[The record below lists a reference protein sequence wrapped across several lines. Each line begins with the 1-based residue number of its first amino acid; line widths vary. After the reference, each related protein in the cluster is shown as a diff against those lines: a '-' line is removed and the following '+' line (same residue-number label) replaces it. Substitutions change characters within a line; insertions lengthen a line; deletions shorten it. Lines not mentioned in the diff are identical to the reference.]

1 MATNS
6 QNISAAYEVT
16 PKIQIKTLDN
26 ILIKE
31 FTNLIFE
38 KYTSSYDNKNSPFF
52 FILKTSIEGLVKM
65 KSPGVISLP
74 GDNVVYSWNN
84 PNNGDAGKFVFLQ
97 NLPLPEVEEP

>member
-1 MATNS
+1 
-6 QNISAAYEVT
+6 
-16 PKIQIKTLDN
+16 
-26 ILIKE
+26 
-31 FTNLIFE
+31 
-38 KYTSSYDNKNSPFF
+38 
-52 FILKTSIEGLVKM
+52 M